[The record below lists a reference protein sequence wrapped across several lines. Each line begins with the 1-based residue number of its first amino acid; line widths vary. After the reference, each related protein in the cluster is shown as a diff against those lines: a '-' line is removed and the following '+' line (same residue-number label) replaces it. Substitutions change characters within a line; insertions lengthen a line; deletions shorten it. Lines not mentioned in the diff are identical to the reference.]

1 MKRTKLKMILSLKIK
16 KVTDIKL
23 KTDRVRKLNDW
34 NYQVKNVT
42 VRNDSNCTSEFC
54 EKINF

>member
-1 MKRTKLKMILSLKIK
+1 MILNLKIK

-23 KTDRVRKLNDW
+23 KTDRVRKLKDW
-34 NYQVKNVT
+34 NYQVKNVKI
-42 VRNDSNCTSEFC
+42 RNDSNCTSKFC